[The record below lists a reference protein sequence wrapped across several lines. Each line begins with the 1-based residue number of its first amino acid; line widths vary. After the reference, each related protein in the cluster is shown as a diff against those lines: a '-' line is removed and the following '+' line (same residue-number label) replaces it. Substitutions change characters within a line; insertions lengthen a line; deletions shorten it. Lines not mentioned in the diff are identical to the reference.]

1 VTRAPCRVC
10 WRSCALTRHGR
21 AWHHLAAVRLP
32 DGRRVRCLGAG
43 HPPVGQPGPE
53 FDLLPEVLDAR
64 PNLLAPEHGFPGTVY
79 LLHLDEPF
87 GHARHY
93 LGYASPGNLYARL
106 AHHAAGS
113 GANLL
118 RHVAKAGIG
127 WQLARTWSGSRSR
140 ERQLKARGKGR
151 ACPVCRPELE
161 AYLLAR
167 CSIE

>member
-1 VTRAPCRVC
+1 MTRAPCRVC
-10 WRSCALTRHGR
+10 RRPCALTRRGR
-21 AWHHLAAVRLP
+21 VWHHRARTAY
-32 DGRRVRCLGAG
+32 GRPGLRCLGAG
-43 HPPVGQPGPE
+43 EPPLGQPGP
-53 FDLLPEVLDAR
+53 DLVPLDGQQ
-64 PNLLAPEHGFPGTVY
+64 LAPSPLIAEHGFPGTVY

-93 LGYASPGNLYARL
+93 LGYASPGNLHARL

-127 WQLARTWSGSRSR
+127 WQLARTWTGSRSR
-140 ERQLKARGKGR
+140 ERQLKARGHSR

-161 AYLLAR
+161 AYLLR
-167 CSIE
+167 VSLLDR